1 MGSESKPQ
9 VLVVDDA
16 KVVADTLAQ
25 ILNLHG
31 FQAVAAYSGEQAL
44 QLAGVQHFD
53 HLVSDVVMD
62 GMNGIEAAIAICGL
76 LPQCTVLLMSGNN
89 DTGQLLREA
98 EGRQRNTSLQREVQ
112 EGRCDLQPGI
122 SPRPQGV
129 SIFGHRMGVDR
140 GSQTAGH
147 S

>member
-62 GMNGIEAAIAICGL
+62 GMNGIEAAIAVCGF

-89 DTGQLLREA
+89 DTSRLLREA
-98 EGRQRNTSLQREVQ
+98 EDR
-112 EGRCDLQPGI
+112 
-122 SPRPQGV
+122 
-129 SIFGHRMGVDR
+129 GHRFDILAKPVHPLLVIDKLR
-140 GSQTAGH
+140 NSSEPTA
-147 S
+147 STWPISST